1 MNNPS
6 QIWLKE
12 QRVLVSGG
20 AIGDLSIVRALKK
33 MGLTVFTS
41 GNRPN
46 DIAHKDADGYIPCD
60 YTDHIGLTNICREN
74 RINFLVPSAHD
85 LAAVTA
91 AKVAHT
97 LGYPGF
103 DTPELSEIIHS
114 KDLLRTRYKQSGG
127 RVPEFSIINSHQDLL
142 TLTSKMNYPV
152 IVKPVDLTG
161 GTGVSIC
168 DDFEDVRKA
177 YNKALEVSQN
187 KRIIV
192 EQLLM
197 GTYHGLS
204 CLIEAGKIVFSFA
217 DNEFYLYSKTRVSG
231 TSFPTTVTQDSITAL
246 KSEIEKFSQENNLV
260 DGLLHVQFIETPSG
274 PFLLEMCRRTPGD
287 AYPLFVSKS
296 VGFDYS
302 TQIVRYFL
310 GQRFGGVTPENH
322 GTCHARFVLMPRM
335 LGSFYGI
342 EYPEIPQLESIL
354 DFRQKGELVASTEN
368 WTAGIFFFQSGNYIF
383 DTEFFLKCKAAIL
396 AIVA

>member
-6 QIWLKE
+6 QFLLKD

-20 AIGDLSIVRALKK
+20 AIGDLSVIRALKK

-46 DIAHKDADGYIPCD
+46 DIAHKDGDGYIPCD
-60 YTDHIGLTNICREN
+60 YSDHLGLTNICREYK
-74 RINFLVPSAHD
+74 INFLVPSAHD
-85 LAAVTA
+85 LAAIAA

-97 LGYPGF
+97 LGFPGF

-114 KDLLRTRYKQSGG
+114 KDLLRMRYRDCGG
-127 RVPEFSIINSHQDLL
+127 RVPEFSIINSHIDLESL
-142 TLTSKMNYPV
+142 RSIINYPV

-161 GTGVSIC
+161 GTGISIC
-168 DDFEDVRKA
+168 NDFEDMQNA
-177 YNKALEVSQN
+177 YEKALEVSQN

-192 EQLLM
+192 EQLLS

-204 CLIEAGKIVFSFA
+204 CLIESGKIVFSFA

-231 TSFPTTVTQDSITAL
+231 TSFPTTVANDSIAIL

-260 DGLLHVQFIETPSG
+260 DGLLHVQFIGTPSG
-274 PFLLEMCRRTPGD
+274 PYLLEMCRRTPGD
-287 AYPLFVSKS
+287 AYPLFVSNS

-302 TQIVRYFL
+302 TQIVGYFL
-310 GQRFGGVTPENH
+310 GLSLGGVIPENH
-322 GTCHARFVLMPRM
+322 GTSHARFVLMPQM
-335 LGSFYGI
+335 VGSYEGM
-342 EYPEIPQLESIL
+342 EYPEIPQLKYVL
-354 DFRQKGELVASTEN
+354 DFRQKGDLVSSTEN
-368 WTAGIFFFQSGNYIF
+368 WTSGIFFFQSDNYGF
-383 DTEFFLKCKAAIL
+383 DIEFFLKCKEVIL